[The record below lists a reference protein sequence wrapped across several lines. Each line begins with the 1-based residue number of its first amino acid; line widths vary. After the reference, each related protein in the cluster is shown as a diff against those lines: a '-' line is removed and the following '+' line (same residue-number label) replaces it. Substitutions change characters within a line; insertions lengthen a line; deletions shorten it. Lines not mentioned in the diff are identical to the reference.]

1 MPYLGKTP
9 SQGVRA
15 RYQFTPNAGTTSLSG
30 ADANGST
37 MTFTDGNYVDVY
49 LNGVML
55 KAGVDYVTTT
65 ANTIGSLAATVA
77 SDVVDV
83 IVYDTFSLFGGT
95 LEGNVKVNNGTF
107 NVTGATDLD
116 STLNVDGAITSS
128 AGATIST
135 TGQEFQLILTST
147 DADALQGPRLKLYR
161 NSSSP
166 ADGDAT
172 GEFTFVGRN
181 DNSQDV
187 DYFQIRTDATD
198 VSDGSEDATVHF
210 FHMRDGTVRSSLT
223 FAPTETIFN
232 DDHRDLDFR
241 VESDTVTNALFVQGS
256 DGYVGIGT
264 GSPSMILDVDG
275 SSAANDVARFSGPN
289 SGGLTFRNAT
299 SNEFIMHT
307 ATSDALIFGTGGNNE
322 RMRIDSSGN
331 VGIGTTPLSVQSGYV
346 NLQLGSGASVL
357 ASTGNAHV
365 SISQN
370 AILDTDNSWEYIADN
385 EAANYYQ
392 DDGNHVF
399 RVAASG
405 SAGADITWVNAMK
418 IDSSGNVGIG
428 TTTMAANSRLTIAG
442 VDNSNYLAIRNTSAS
457 DGSTYRW
464 GYIRFEGTQSGGEVS
479 TLARIGAFHDGT
491 ADDQKGVFTIS
502 TNGGAAGDN
511 PTERMRIESSG
522 HIFIV
527 KSSSALD
534 SVGIELLNDGRIV
547 GTASN
552 DRVLLINRLASDGDL
567 VDFYQAGSKEGTISV
582 SGSTVSYNGFSGLH
596 ETSGIA
602 SNVAIGTI
610 CSTIDELDVYPDTQ
624 KDVEGETE
632 EHPKKGETRADHA
645 KIKVSDT
652 EGDKRV
658 YGVLQRYDDNGK
670 PLVASVGIGSVKV
683 TGACEGGDLLESNGD
698 GTAKVQSDDIIRSK
712 TIGKVTIGNSGTGVK
727 LVPCVLYC
735 G

>member
-1 MPYLGKTP
+1 MPYLGKSP

-65 ANTIGSLAATVA
+65 ANTIGSLSATVA

-107 NVTGATDLD
+107 NVTGAGDFD

-166 ADGDAT
+166 ANGDAT

-210 FHMRDGTVRSSLT
+210 FHMRDGTIRSSLT

-256 DGYVGIGT
+256 DGNVGIGVGDPDHKLEILGGNGNQLKLNN
-264 GSPSMILDVDG
+264 GSERFTQAVWSSNDSMKGSIWYDSTNTDFVVNTQASVDL
-275 SSAANDVARFSGPN
+275 V
-289 SGGLTFRNAT
+289 
-299 SNEFIMHT
+299 MQ
-307 ATSDALIFGTGGNNE
+307 TGGANE

-331 VGIGTTPLSVQSGYV
+331 ATFTGSVTANNIV
-346 NLQLGSGASVL
+346 ASGAASSFNSGGTNTVATFTSTDSV
-357 ASTGNAHV
+357 AEIQMIDNNGTAG
-365 SISQN
+365 IS
-370 AILDTDNSWEYIADN
+370 AE
-385 EAANYYQ
+385 
-392 DDGNHVF
+392 
-399 RVAASG
+399 
-405 SAGADITWVNAMK
+405 
-418 IDSSGNVGIG
+418 
-428 TTTMAANSRLTIAG
+428 
-442 VDNSNYLAIRNTSAS
+442 
-457 DGSTYRW
+457 GSTFQVRP
-464 GYIRFEGTQSGGEVS
+464 S
-479 TLARIGAFHDGT
+479 
-491 ADDQKGVFTIS
+491 
-502 TNGGAAGDN
+502 GGAA
-511 PTERMRIESSG
+511 
-522 HIFIV
+522 
-527 KSSSALD
+527 KL
-534 SVGIELLNDGRIV
+534 SVAADGQVTI
-547 GTASN
+547 A
-552 DRVLLINRLASDGDL
+552 DGDL
-567 VDFYQAGSKEGTISV
+567 VIGTSGHGISFAASSDASGMTNELLDDYEEGTWTATLTGATSAPSSSQTQTGTYTKVGRLCTAEVYIQNKNTTGA
-582 SGSTVSYNGFSGLH
+582 SGGL
-596 ETSGIA
+596 
-602 SNVAIGTI
+602 
-610 CSTIDELDVYPDTQ
+610 
-624 KDVEGETE
+624 
-632 EHPKKGETRADHA
+632 
-645 KIKVSDT
+645 
-652 EGDKRV
+652 
-658 YGVLQRYDDNGK
+658 
-670 PLVASVGIGSVKV
+670 KV
-683 TGACEGGDLLESNGD
+683 TGLPF
-698 GTAKVQSDDIIRSK
+698 TAYSSGFGSYISYAVA
-712 TIGKVTIGNSGTGVK
+712 NYASGTINTACWVSPGTDY
-727 LVPCVLYC
+727 LVFYENTDSGIWDTTQIVAGSLKYLALSITYQTT
-735 G
+735 